1 MDISTI
7 IERYIIQRTH
17 IHAHLRKTKG
27 VITNN
32 VKLMLD
38 LDINKI
44 KKLPFKE
51 IMEIINANHG
61 FFYNKDSKK
70 KLD

>member
-1 MDISTI
+1 
-7 IERYIIQRTH
+7 
-17 IHAHLRKTKG
+17 
-27 VITNN
+27 
-32 VKLMLD
+32 MLD

-61 FFYNKDSKK
+61 FYYHKTSKK
-70 KLD
+70 ET